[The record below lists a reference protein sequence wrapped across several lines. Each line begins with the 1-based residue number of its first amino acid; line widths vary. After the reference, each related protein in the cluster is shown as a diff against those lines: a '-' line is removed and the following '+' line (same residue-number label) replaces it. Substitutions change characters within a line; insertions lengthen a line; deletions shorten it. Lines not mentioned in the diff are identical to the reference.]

1 MRKKLFMFIILLFF
15 STSLIASPNK
25 DLTKRQLL
33 CPKLLWGFDFFSSNK
48 VRVIGTDL
56 NNKTEI
62 KEYFYGIDIDLSYV
76 NIYINENN
84 LRDRVYSV
92 ELNTLRVDIWTM
104 TGGGFTTREMFPVGF
119 CEFIKI
125 NNLFSHIQSLK
136 IIQ

>member
-1 MRKKLFMFIILLFF
+1 MTFL
-15 STSLIASPNK
+15 
-25 DLTKRQLL
+25 
-33 CPKLLWGFDFFSSNK
+33 SSNK
-48 VRVIGTDL
+48 VKVIGTDL
-56 NNKTEI
+56 NNKTKI
-62 KEYFYGIDIDLSYV
+62 KEYFYDIDTDLSYI
-76 NIYINENN
+76 NIYIENN

-104 TGGGFTTREMFPVGF
+104 TGGGTTREMFPEGF